1 MIRKLIHIL
10 KTNLI
15 VWAKRLFTLGD
26 DCADEEVVINGIKAG
41 IDFKGAKL
49 WVLILAIFV
58 ASLGLNTNSTAVII
72 GAMLIS
78 PLMGPI
84 IGMGLGIG
92 INDLVVFKKSL
103 SNYLTATIFSV
114 ITATFYFLL
123 TPLAEAQ
130 SELLARTSP
139 TIYDVLIALCGG
151 LAGIIALG
159 STSQRTGNVIPGV
172 AIATALMPPLCTV
185 GFSLATGNWLY
196 AAGALFLYV
205 INTVFISLATYV
217 GCRFILNYKPVIE
230 PDAKNQKRTNR
241 IVFAIVSLIIIP
253 AIMLTVRMIQESVFD
268 LRARQFISH
277 ELNFPETQI
286 LAKEYS
292 YKNRTI
298 RVALLGK
305 ETDSLLIKDARQ
317 RLADYKLK
325 NVHLEIKQK
334 ELGLD
339 SRAVKEMITS
349 QDMRVAKTA
358 EMLDIQKNELLSRE
372 QELERYHQRER
383 LAADLYREM
392 QVLFPS
398 VKGISMGLGTQIY
411 TDSITR
417 QQPATLVHVV
427 LQSAMHKN
435 DAQKM
440 ENWLK
445 ERSNFENLQVVFE
458 VKKK

>member
-10 KTNLI
+10 RTNLI

-268 LRARQFISH
+268 QRARQFISH

-427 LQSAMHKN
+427 LQAAMHKN

>member
-1 MIRKLIHIL
+1 MIRQLVNIL
-10 KTNLI
+10 KEKLI
-15 VWAKRLFTLGD
+15 VWGTRLFTLGD

-103 SNYLTATIFSV
+103 SSYLTATIFSV
-114 ITATFYFLL
+114 ITATLYFLL

-217 GCRFILNYKPVIE
+217 GCRFILNYKLVIE

-241 IVFAIVSLIIIP
+241 IVFAIVGLIIIP

-268 LRARQFISH
+268 QRARQFISH

-292 YKNRTI
+292 YQNKTI

-305 ETDSLLIKDARQ
+305 ETDSLLIKDARE
-317 RLADYKLK
+317 RLADYSLK
-325 NVHLEIKQK
+325 NVKLEIVQK

-358 EMLDIQKNELLSRE
+358 EMLNIQKNELLSKE
-372 QELERYHQRER
+372 QELTRYRQREE
-383 LAADLYREM
+383 LAPGLYREL

-398 VKGISMGLGTQIY
+398 VRGISMGLGTQIY

-417 QQPATLVHVV
+417 QQPATLVHVI
-427 LQSAMHKN
+427 LQSALNKN
-435 DAQKM
+435 EAKKLED
-440 ENWLK
+440 WLR
-445 ERSNFENLQVVFE
+445 ERSNFENLQIFLE